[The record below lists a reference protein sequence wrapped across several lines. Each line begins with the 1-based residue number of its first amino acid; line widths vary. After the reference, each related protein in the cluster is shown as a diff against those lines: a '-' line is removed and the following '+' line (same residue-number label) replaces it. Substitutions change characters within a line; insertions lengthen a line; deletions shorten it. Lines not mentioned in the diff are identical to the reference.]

1 MVKISRETSLEV
13 PNIIIIEDHP
23 IMRGGLVS
31 YFTGTRR
38 WKVSGA
44 VSNIEDAKKLLSS
57 PYNDSNPAVDLLLI
71 DIQLE
76 NEWGLDI
83 IPWLK
88 DKKSVSRGEFS
99 GAGNKIPRIA
109 VYSAYDDFAHVSAA
123 LSIGVQGYICKHRGE
138 RELENALL
146 KIMEGRTYIDDN
158 AQAKLDTNAKLINL
172 LTKREIEILTFVK
185 NNLSNNEIAS
195 RLGISQ
201 RTVEN
206 ILSCVYDK
214 TGIRSRLELQML

>member
-1 MVKISRETSLEV
+1 MDRT

-31 YFTGTRR
+31 YFTATRR
-38 WKVSGA
+38 WKVLGA
-44 VSNIEDAKKLLSS
+44 VSNIEDAKIFLSS
-57 PYNDSNPAVDLLLI
+57 PYSRHEGAALMADLLLI

-76 NEWGLDI
+76 NEWGIDI

-88 DKKSVSRGEFS
+88 EQKPE
-99 GAGNKIPRIA
+99 KIKMPFLA

-123 LSIGVQGYICKHRGE
+123 LSMGVNGYICKRRSE

-146 KIMEGRTYIDDN
+146 KIIEGKTHIDDC
-158 AQAKLDTNAKLINL
+158 AQAKLDTNAKLICL
-172 LTKREIEILTFVK
+172 LTKRETEILTFVK
-185 NNLSNNEIAS
+185 NNLSNSEISS

-206 ILSCVYDK
+206 ILCCVYDK
-214 TGIRSRLELQML
+214 TGIRSRLELQKL